1 MPQLGR
7 NQREWEREN
16 LENECGSQKSVR
28 EVRESE
34 NFAKERVPCVRCAV
48 GWRNREF
55 LGEKS

>member
-28 EVRESE
+28 EVRESGIL
-34 NFAKERVPCVRCAV
+34 PD
-48 GWRNREF
+48 REF
-55 LGEKS
+55 LAFVTLWVGKIASCWYLD